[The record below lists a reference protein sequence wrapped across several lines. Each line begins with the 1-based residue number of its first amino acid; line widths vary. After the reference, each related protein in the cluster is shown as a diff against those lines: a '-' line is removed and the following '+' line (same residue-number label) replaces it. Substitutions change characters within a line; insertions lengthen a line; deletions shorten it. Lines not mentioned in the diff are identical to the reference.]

1 MAAGEGSNSWQKR
14 PLTNWGVLDLRSCW
28 RPGFSRVAFDSYRD
42 RWPQT
47 ALEPWS
53 FVSSFRGWA
62 VARKVEVSACP
73 PAVCCLVPGS
83 MGSAHGYRSGSPPA
97 LEGEASRLESWCS
110 KHTLERLVCRFTIE
124 SQSTW
129 IQSCW
134 QQWEFS
140 MSVLSIVYGNMSLYM
155 LFFPIFKVKMSKV
168 HKN

>member
-1 MAAGEGSNSWQKR
+1 MREVAAGRKGLWQIGVC
-14 PLTNWGVLDLRSCW
+14 LTCARADAR
-28 RPGFSRVAFDSYRD
+28 DSVV
-42 RWPQT
+42 WPSTVTVTDGLKQ
-47 ALEPWS
+47 PWS
-53 FVSSFRGWA
+53 PDLLCRASEAGQLLG
-62 VARKVEVSACP
+62 KVEVSACP

-155 LFFPIFKVKMSKV
+155 LFFSIFKVKMSKV